1 MVVTRKI
8 SQKMSNISTRK
19 VGVVDCLSKGIPDNL
34 WCLNCSYS
42 NNLTSVEKI
51 KPCCHPWIFEDN
63 STIFQKKKVSFY
75 SRLQKKQTRPSS
87 NIIDDI
93 ILSQTDDLTELIGEN
108 YDLEDHIIDRLVF
121 SYK

>member
-51 KPCCHPWIFEDN
+51 KPCCYPWIFEDN
-63 STIFQKKKVSFY
+63 STIFQKKKG
-75 SRLQKKQTRPSS
+75 
-87 NIIDDI
+87 I
-93 ILSQTDDLTELIGEN
+93 ILFKITEKTNSTI
-108 YDLEDHIIDRLVF
+108 F
-121 SYK
+121 